1 MPWKSGLNVNCLNP
15 NCLHDV
21 SHTNIYIQLIV
32 HFPTLRSS
40 KLSNLYSSLN
50 GWHDISSTNIY
61 FQLTHITQYQSIP
74 WIYST
79 DIYSFNWIFPNPA
92 PEGLTENLQITFVP
106 KGWHYIS
113 NITIYFQLV
122 IYSWNCIFHNPV
134 HEGRTETLQLTF
146 FPWLAWYI
154 QHQYIFL
161 TEIYSPNCGL
171 RLSNTNLYFKKSLFP
186 NPFQQYIHPA
196 RAGMIYPIPI
206 YIFNWLYKLYVS
218 QPCARRVDRNSST
231 W

>member
-1 MPWKSGLNVNCLNP
+1 MYLIPTYIFNWLSIFQPCALRN
-15 NCLHDV
+15 
-21 SHTNIYIQLIV
+21 SHFSTV
-32 HFPTLRSS
+32 RPS

-113 NITIYFQLV
+113 NITIYFQLI

-134 HEGRTETLQLTF
+134 HEGRTEALQLTF
-146 FPWLAWYI
+146 SHGWHYI
-154 QHQYIFL
+154 
-161 TEIYSPNCGL
+161 
-171 RLSNTNLYFKKSLFP
+171 SNTNIYF
-186 NPFQQYIHPA
+186 
-196 RAGMIYPIPI
+196 
-206 YIFNWLYKLYVS
+206 
-218 QPCARRVDRNSST
+218 
-231 W
+231 